1 MNRSA
6 KWVGR
11 GECTTFMATG
21 MDGKARIMR
30 RNESIASTFCCVLF
44 FLATKPQKKVVLE
57 PSKKN
62 DHDTDVEK
70 QDYDRIAQKIDN
82 WVERVPGSTTLHKIE
97 MMRFVELWYKDVDKS
112 SREFDAW
119 CDYCLKSINEHHDT
133 DCFWK

>member
-1 MNRSA
+1 MIFFFPYHEEFTYTIKKHIRTSFLQKN
-6 KWVGR
+6 KKM
-11 GECTTFMATG
+11 TTTR
-21 MDGKARIMR
+21 DY
-30 RNESIASTFCCVLF
+30 ETL
-44 FLATKPQKKVVLE
+44 
-57 PSKKN
+57 
-62 DHDTDVEK
+62 TDVEK

-119 CDYCLKSINEHHDT
+119 CDYCLKSINEHRDT